1 MKRLSITAGSV
12 TLLLALSGCSG
23 MGSNDF
29 SCPGYPGKPLCLSA
43 SEIYRLTDG
52 SGPLPAAMA
61 REESPGDQDMSPDAV
76 LEELW

>member
-1 MKRLSITAGSV
+1 MKRLSIAAGSGM
-12 TLLLALSGCSG
+12 LLLALSGCSG
-23 MGSNDF
+23 MGSKDF

-52 SGPLPAAMA
+52 SGPPPAAMT
-61 REESPGDQDMSPDAV
+61 REENPGDQDLSPDAV